1 MHDKY
6 TWPRAWPMARL
17 TRALILLLLALLSR
31 AQPPDLV
38 GGDEDLEAAL
48 AAHGVP
54 SETKAAVDADP
65 LTTRASI
72 TLDHHN
78 EAKRESTFARTLAR
92 IYYPLS
98 SRRSRLPASRW
109 KRSPS

>member
-65 LTTRASI
+65 LTVAVHNY
-72 TLDHHN
+72 LDHHN
-78 EAKRESTFARTLAR
+78 EAAGEHTSYSSTTKTLLEAQ
-92 IYYPLS
+92 
-98 SRRSRLPASRW
+98 
-109 KRSPS
+109 KV